1 VVLPPHYR
9 DTKPIVVI
17 ALVPS
22 KKKKPSLALL
32 GFFAL
37 VVALD
42 RCFLSDVAFQL
53 GDRPW
58 IVHLTVVAN
67 DSRASCVQASIA
79 RV

>member
-1 VVLPPHYR
+1 VVL
-9 DTKPIVVI
+9 

-42 RCFLSDVAFQL
+42 RCFLSDVALQL
-53 GDRPW
+53 RDRPW